1 MLNRYMCEVLTDM
14 RSLTE
19 KLEARTLSRYK
30 MMMPYLI
37 EEVQVMG
44 NKMEAALADNA
55 DVRRYLKD
63 VKKLKKQIIKLEEK
77 RDELGG
83 SSND

>member
-1 MLNRYMCEVLTDM
+1 MCEVLTDM

>member
-14 RSLTE
+14 RNLGD
-19 KLEARTLSRYK
+19 KLNASTVNQYK
-30 MMMPYLI
+30 LVMPFLI

-55 DVRRYLKD
+55 DVRRYLKNI
-63 VKKLKKQIIKLEEK
+63 KKLEKQIVKLEEK